1 MQNEKALIL
10 LVFAK
15 FLLVNYFHPSALV
28 PFVIQAKAMIKAVR
42 QKGIVGKQGK
52 IEFQTPEL
60 SEGTEVEIIVLV
72 PDSVLDSEG
81 DTTEYLLSTTANRR
95 ELLEA
100 IERVDDRDNLVT
112 ISSEE
117 WHEKYC
123 L

>member
-1 MQNEKALIL
+1 
-10 LVFAK
+10 
-15 FLLVNYFHPSALV
+15 
-28 PFVIQAKAMIKAVR
+28 MIKAVK

-52 IEFQTPEL
+52 IEVQTPEL
-60 SEGTEVEIIVLV
+60 SEGTEVEVIVLV
-72 PDSVLDSEG
+72 PDSEE
-81 DTTEYLLSTTANRR
+81 DTTEYLLSTTGNRR

-100 IERVDDRDNLVT
+100 IERVNNRDNLVT